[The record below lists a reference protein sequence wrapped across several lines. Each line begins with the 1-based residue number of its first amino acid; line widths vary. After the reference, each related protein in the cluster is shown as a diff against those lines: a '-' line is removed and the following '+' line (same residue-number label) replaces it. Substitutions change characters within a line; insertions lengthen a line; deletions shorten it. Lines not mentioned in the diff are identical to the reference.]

1 MVISK
6 ATQLNRFK
14 IKYITYLFSLEIWA
28 LSTVPGGYPPR
39 SEPELHS
46 WVLIISGQFSIT
58 SDVDQAISFL
68 SKSHRYSDPH
78 FNFFSPSQPLRLSWS
93 ATMITSYPFPKA
105 SKHHMRASAHAP
117 THIHACTHTGHFS
130 GTPWGSCWPA
140 LDLHCVG
147 SPQLCV
153 FQSHELSLG
162 HIILLMALAITDT
175 LPPPVT
181 SSLLPLSDSSS
192 FNLLLVN
199 SYSPFQV
206 QPCIISLAKSP
217 LTL

>member
-14 IKYITYLFSLEIWA
+14 IKYITYLFTLETWA

-68 SKSHRYSDPH
+68 SKSHMYSDPH
-78 FNFFSPSQPLRLSWS
+78 FNFFSPSQPLWLSWS
-93 ATMITSYPFPKA
+93 AAMIMSYPFSKA
-105 SKHHMRASAHAP
+105 SKYHMRASTHAP
-117 THIHACTHTGHFS
+117 THIHSCTHTDHFS
-130 GTPWGSCWPA
+130 STPCGSCWPA
-140 LDLHCVG
+140 LDIHCVL

-153 FQSHELSLG
+153 FQPHELSLG
-162 HIILLMALAITDT
+162 HIILLMALAVTDT
-175 LPPPVT
+175 LPPPAM

-192 FNLLLVN
+192 FNL
-199 SYSPFQV
+199 
-206 QPCIISLAKSP
+206 C
-217 LTL
+217 